1 MLAQNTQVRLQ
12 KVKTENDVLYIIN
25 TLSKL
30 GILFLTI
37 SKYLHTILYKV
48 PIKYFTNKAECGYL
62 YWYPKFL

>member
-48 PIKYFTNKAECGYL
+48 PIKYFTNKA
-62 YWYPKFL
+62 